1 VRPEVRK
8 HSVDWIESRMVG
20 VYTILSIYV
29 AHIRNNVVVERV
41 NLNYDDLVDLVDHLI
56 VNPSPWPGSRTRPWC
71 D

>member
-1 VRPEVRK
+1 
-8 HSVDWIESRMVG
+8 MVG